1 MSDASKPEPGSRL
14 KLHPSNRRIEG
25 FSDGVF
31 AVAVTIIVLEV
42 RIPDSLAF
50 SSDAA
55 AFQQFITLLAI
66 YALSFVVVGILWANH
81 HYLVLTLPTSDR
93 ETLWLNNH
101 VLFWV
106 TMVPVVAR
114 FFGQHPTSP
123 RATAAY
129 AFVVMMC
136 TVSLTLLRRHAW
148 QTSGNHF
155 HRALHRRV
163 FRRVWIAI
171 AAYAAVIPL
180 AFLNVRLSWAL
191 LIILPAMF
199 FLPIVRVRA
208 DGAQIAASRD
218 ADHSNVGAEC
228 A

>member
-1 MSDASKPEPGSRL
+1 VNGDEKSGPSVSLELD
-14 KLHPSNRRIEG
+14 PSNRRIEG

-42 RIPDSLAF
+42 RVPDSLAF
-50 SSDAA
+50 ANDAA
-55 AFQQFITLLAI
+55 AFQQFVTVLAI

-81 HYLVLTLPTSDR
+81 HYLVTTLPRIDR
-93 ETLWLNNH
+93 ATLWLNNH

-136 TVSLTLLRRHAW
+136 TGSLTLLRRHASRISAN
-148 QTSGNHF
+148 QF

-163 FRRVWIAI
+163 FRKVWIAI
-171 AAYAAVIPL
+171 AAYAAAIPL
-180 AFLNVRLSWAL
+180 AFVNVRLSWAL

-199 FLPIVRVRA
+199 FLPIIRV
-208 DGAQIAASRD
+208 DGTPQ
-218 ADHSNVGAEC
+218 
-228 A
+228 

>member
-1 MSDASKPEPGSRL
+1 VSGDRNSDPSIPRELR
-14 KLHPSNRRIEG
+14 PSNQRIEG

-42 RIPDSLAF
+42 RVPDSLAF
-50 SSDAA
+50 TNDGA
-55 AFQQFITLLAI
+55 AFQQFVTLLAI

-81 HYLVLTLPTSDR
+81 HYLVVTLPITDR
-93 ETLWLNNH
+93 ATLWLNNH

-114 FFGQHPTSP
+114 FFGLHPTSP

-136 TVSLTLLRRHAW
+136 TTSLTLLRRHAW
-148 QTSGNHF
+148 RISSNDF
-155 HRALHRRV
+155 HRAVHHRV
-163 FRRVWIAI
+163 FQKVWIAI
-171 AAYAAVIPL
+171 AAYGAAIPL
-180 AFLNVRLSWAL
+180 AFVNVRISWAL

-199 FLPIVRVRA
+199 FLPIIRV
-208 DGAQIAASRD
+208 DGTRQ
-218 ADHSNVGAEC
+218 
-228 A
+228 

>member
-1 MSDASKPEPGSRL
+1 MKRVQDTE
-14 KLHPSNRRIEG
+14 LHPSNRRIEG

-42 RIPDSLAF
+42 RVPDSLAF
-50 SSDAA
+50 ANDAA
-55 AFQQFITLLAI
+55 GLQQFLTLFAI

-81 HYLVLTLPTSDR
+81 HYLILTLSDTDR
-93 ETLWLNNH
+93 ATLWLNNH

-114 FFGQHPTSP
+114 FFGLHPTSA

-136 TVSLTLLRRHAW
+136 TVALTLLRSHASRA
-148 QTSGNHF
+148 TANRF

-163 FRRVWIAI
+163 FRKVWIAI
-171 AAYAAVIPL
+171 AAYAAAIPL
-180 AFLNVRLSWAL
+180 AFVNVKLSWAL

-199 FLPIVRVRA
+199 FLPIVRVKSKLARDRA
-208 DGAQIAASRD
+208 
-218 ADHSNVGAEC
+218 
-228 A
+228 

>member
-1 MSDASKPEPGSRL
+1 VSGDEKSGPSLPVE
-14 KLHPSNRRIEG
+14 LHPSNRRIEA

-42 RIPDSLAF
+42 RVPDSLAF
-50 SSDAA
+50 ANDAA
-55 AFQQFITLLAI
+55 AFQQFVTLLAI

-81 HYLVLTLPTSDR
+81 HYLVVTLASSDR
-93 ETLWLNNH
+93 ATLWLNNH

-114 FFGQHPTSP
+114 FFGLHPTSP

-136 TVSLTLLRRHAW
+136 TGSLTLLRRHA
-148 QTSGNHF
+148 SRISANRF

-163 FRRVWIAI
+163 FQRVWIAI
-171 AAYAAVIPL
+171 AAYAAAIPL
-180 AFLNVRLSWAL
+180 AFVNVRLSWAL

-199 FLPIVRVRA
+199 FLPIVRVDPANR
-208 DGAQIAASRD
+208 
-218 ADHSNVGAEC
+218 
-228 A
+228 

>member
-1 MSDASKPEPGSRL
+1 MSGTEL
-14 KLHPSNRRIEG
+14 QPSSRRIEG

-42 RIPDSLAF
+42 RVPDSLAF
-50 SSDAA
+50 ANDAA
-55 AFQQFITLLAI
+55 ALQQFATLLAI

-81 HYLVLTLPTSDR
+81 HYLVVTLSSADR
-93 ETLWLNNH
+93 TTLWLNNH

-106 TMVPVVAR
+106 TMVPIVAR
-114 FFGQHPTSP
+114 FFGLHPTSP

-136 TVSLTLLRRHAW
+136 TCALSLLRRHAW
-148 QTSGNHF
+148 RVSANQF

-163 FRRVWIAI
+163 FRKVWIAI
-171 AAYAAVIPL
+171 AAYAAAIPL
-180 AFLNVRLSWAL
+180 AFVDIRLSWAL

-199 FLPIVRVRA
+199 FLPIVRL
-208 DGAQIAASRD
+208 
-218 ADHSNVGAEC
+218 E
-228 A
+228 

>member
-1 MSDASKPEPGSRL
+1 MSET

-42 RIPDSLAF
+42 RVPDSLAF
-50 SSDAA
+50 ANDAGA
-55 AFQQFITLLAI
+55 LQQFVSLLAI
-66 YALSFVVVGILWANH
+66 YALSFVVVGILWTNH
-81 HYLVLTLPTSDR
+81 HYLVVTLLKADR
-93 ETLWLNNH
+93 TTLWLNNL

-114 FFGQHPTSP
+114 FFGLHPMSS

-136 TVSLTLLRRHAW
+136 TVSLTLLRHHAL
-148 QTSGNHF
+148 QISDNRF

-163 FRRVWIAI
+163 FQRVWIAI
-171 AAYAAVIPL
+171 AAYGAAIPL
-180 AFLNVRLSWAL
+180 AFVKVRLAWVL
-191 LIILPAMF
+191 LIILPALF
-199 FLPIVRVRA
+199 FLPIVGVK
-208 DGAQIAASRD
+208 SKD
-218 ADHSNVGAEC
+218 ARRQA
-228 A
+228 

>member
-1 MSDASKPEPGSRL
+1 MKRASTIE
-14 KLHPSNRRIEG
+14 LHPSNRRIED

-42 RIPDSLAF
+42 RVPDSLAF
-50 SSDAA
+50 ANDSV

-81 HYLVLTLPTSDR
+81 HYLVLTLPSTDR
-93 ETLWLNNH
+93 ATLWLNNH

-114 FFGQHPTSP
+114 FFGLHPTSP

-136 TVSLTLLRRHAW
+136 TVALTLLRRHASRLSAN
-148 QTSGNHF
+148 QF
-155 HRALHRRV
+155 HRALHRAV
-163 FRRVWIAI
+163 FRKVWIAI
-171 AAYAAVIPL
+171 AAYAAAIPL
-180 AFLNVRLSWAL
+180 AFVNIRLSWAL
-191 LIILPAMF
+191 LIILPSMF
-199 FLPIVRVRA
+199 FLPIVRVETSKISNTKEHELENSHPRA
-208 DGAQIAASRD
+208 EDHAEM
-218 ADHSNVGAEC
+218 AD
-228 A
+228 

>member
-1 MSDASKPEPGSRL
+1 MNGDRNSG
-14 KLHPSNRRIEG
+14 PSFPLELRPDNRRVEG

-42 RIPDSLAF
+42 RVPDSLAF
-50 SSDAA
+50 ANDAA
-55 AFQQFITLLAI
+55 AFQHFVTLLAI

-81 HYLVLTLPTSDR
+81 HYLVSTLPRTDR
-93 ETLWLNNH
+93 ATLWLNNH

-123 RATAAY
+123 KATAAY

-136 TVSLTLLRRHAW
+136 TASLTLLRRHASRISAN
-148 QTSGNHF
+148 QF

-163 FRRVWIAI
+163 FRKVWIAI
-171 AAYAAVIPL
+171 AAYAAAIPL
-180 AFLNVRLSWAL
+180 AFVDVRLSWTL
-191 LIILPAMF
+191 LVILPAMF
-199 FLPIVRVRA
+199 FLPIVRVDDTR
-208 DGAQIAASRD
+208 Q
-218 ADHSNVGAEC
+218 
-228 A
+228 